1 METESRMGVASS
13 WGTVMGSHGLTC
25 KVSVLQDEKKS
36 AVMGS
41 NSGWK
46 TIWIYLMPLNCTLKN
61 G

>member
-25 KVSVLQDEKKS
+25 TVSVLQDEKKS

-46 TIWIYLMPLNCTLKN
+46 TI
-61 G
+61 